1 MKKLIVFS
9 LALFAIT
16 CTAWS
21 QLDTIAISGTAID
34 TTKVYDGTTT
44 VHIITIGEYPLLPYS
59 QVFID
64 AEAHYLD
71 ASVGVDKP
79 VVVTFTLSG
88 DDAYRYQTP
97 ASIVLYADITPL
109 TITADSVEL
118 QFSREYDGTT
128 VCEVFNPGVLHGVLP
143 GDTVDQIVA
152 ANFSSPNV
160 GFIKPVTVTHTLIGP
175 QAGNYLVVD
184 SAAYL
189 GAINRRSV
197 TPDNISIKTVKEYDG
212 TDTAHVI
219 EQPTLQNVIHGDDI
233 NVFATAH
240 YDTPEVGNDKTIY
253 IDYQLLGADIDNYHL
268 TADSVYPITG
278 SIVLPLVFDSLE
290 GDQQFVATAYGFCKN
305 EQVTL
310 RYHLRQGEPAYYR
323 ILFSEGEVAVGFDT
337 NWVEV
342 SATDS
347 LITFPVPNGCPAKTY
362 YATIV
367 FQSAA
372 GIASFYPISFR
383 INLPNDYLIK
393 TFDDVVSIDNSGRL
407 DGQPNRFR
415 TFQWLHNDEAIPN
428 ANKPYYQAIDG
439 LEGKYAVMVNLGTD
453 DEAMVCPTT
462 FYPADKAVVKL
473 MPSPVVTST
482 KVELQGFEEGHHQ
495 LQVFNSH
502 GVVVHSATFEGSQH
516 LLDLSSLPQGTY
528 LVTVDGRSTKTLKL

>member
-1 MKKLIVFS
+1 M
-9 LALFAIT
+9 
-16 CTAWS
+16 
-21 QLDTIAISGTAID
+21 
-34 TTKVYDGTTT
+34 
-44 VHIITIGEYPLLPYS
+44 
-59 QVFID
+59 
-64 AEAHYLD
+64 
-71 ASVGVDKP
+71 
-79 VVVTFTLSG
+79 
-88 DDAYRYQTP
+88 
-97 ASIVLYADITPL
+97 
-109 TITADSVEL
+109 
-118 QFSREYDGTT
+118 
-128 VCEVFNPGVLHGVLP
+128 
-143 GDTVDQIVA
+143 
-152 ANFSSPNV
+152 
-160 GFIKPVTVTHTLIGP
+160 
-175 QAGNYLVVD
+175 
-184 SAAYL
+184 
-189 GAINRRSV
+189 
-197 TPDNISIKTVKEYDG
+197 
-212 TDTAHVI
+212 
-219 EQPTLQNVIHGDDI
+219 
-233 NVFATAH
+233 
-240 YDTPEVGNDKTIY
+240 
-253 IDYQLLGADIDNYHL
+253 
-268 TADSVYPITG
+268 
-278 SIVLPLVFDSLE
+278 
-290 GDQQFVATAYGFCKN
+290 
-305 EQVTL
+305 TL

-337 NWVEV
+337 NWVEI

-362 YATIV
+362 YATIE

-383 INLPNDYLIK
+383 INLPNDYLVK

-453 DEAMVCPTT
+453 DEAMVCPAT
-462 FYPADKAVVKL
+462 FYPDDKAVVKL

-516 LLDLSSLPQGTY
+516 QLDLTTLPQGTY